1 MVPKA
6 PCIKGILY
14 GTKYPHM
21 LDYYIPDLEEDVSLP
36 FSAKEALPDLSPS
49 EELAMRSRTIKLISD
64 LTMQPIV
71 ADRMDEI
78 QATALAKE
86 MLEDPSMRPDFAS
99 YSNETT
105 AYLAG
110 LVAQSNQMIVNDLAE
125 LKLYVVNKLV
135 QEVEHA
141 KTSKDRIAALKNLG
155 EIDGVDA
162 FKKRSEMT
170 IKVKPIEEVE
180 KELLTVLDSIEY
192 TVLDAREVAEDVED
206 VVDEVVDNDGV
217 EESSDEA

>member
-6 PCIKGILY
+6 PCIKGILH

-21 LDYYIPDLEEDVSLP
+21 LDCYIPDLEDDVSLP
-36 FSAKEALPDLSPS
+36 NTVAEAFPSLTPS
-49 EELAMRSRTIKLISD
+49 EELAMRARTIKLISD
-64 LTMQPIV
+64 LTMQPLV
-71 ADRMDEI
+71 ADAMDQL

-86 MLEDPSMRPDFAS
+86 MLENPNVRPEFAS
-99 YSNETT
+99 YNNETT

-135 QEVEHA
+135 MEVEHA
-141 KTSKDRIAALKNLG
+141 KTSKDRLTALKSLG

-162 FKKRSEMT
+162 FKKRSEVT
-170 IKVKPIEEVE
+170 IQVKPIEEVE
-180 KELLTVLDSIEY
+180 QELLSVLNNIEY
-192 TVLDAREVAEDVED
+192 TVIDPHKNVDDVEE
-206 VVDEVVDNDGV
+206 VDDHIVDDDGV
-217 EESSDEA
+217 ENGPDEA

>member
-1 MVPKA
+1 
-6 PCIKGILY
+6 
-14 GTKYPHM
+14 M
-21 LDYYIPDLEEDVSLP
+21 LDYYIPDLEDDVSLP

-49 EELAMRSRTIKLISD
+49 EELAMRSRTIKLVSD

-71 ADRMDEI
+71 ADHMDEI

-86 MLEDPSMRPDFAS
+86 MLENPSMRPDFAS

-135 QEVEHA
+135 YEVEHA

-155 EIDGVDA
+155 EVDGVDA

-170 IKVKPIEEVE
+170 IQVKPIEEVE
-180 KELLTVLDSIEY
+180 QELLSVLDNIEY
-192 TVLDAREVAEDVED
+192 TVVEYPPEVDDVGDAVENNIEND
-206 VVDEVVDNDGV
+206 GATDSPDEV
-217 EESSDEA
+217 